1 MKDKAVNAVMQA
13 AGMEGAT
20 RGKLTALL
28 QSQDDDDDEETGAP
42 AAANYKS
49 SSGGIVD
56 VLNSMKEKAEGE
68 LADLRK
74 AEGEARQNFNMLK
87 GSLEGKIGAD
97 TKDKD
102 EETSAIAE
110 ATQAKSEAEGDLSM
124 TTKDLAA
131 ANNNLA
137 TVHGDCL
144 TVAADHEA
152 TVTARAEELKVIATA
167 KKILEE
173 STAGAVS
180 QSYSLLQI
188 KNSADLKNNEVVA
201 AVKKLAKEHKSVKLA
216 QLASKIGTV
225 ITYGGQGVFDKVT
238 GLINDM
244 IAKLEK
250 EAEDDATE
258 KAYCDEEL
266 AKTEA
271 KKSELDDDIAA
282 LTAKI
287 DQASSQS
294 AQLKEEVAEAQES
307 LAAISKEQVE
317 MDDMRREQNAD
328 YKQAKADL
336 EAGIAGV
343 EKALTVLRDYYGGA
357 SSAAMI
363 QQDDW
368 SMMQQPAKPAAH
380 SKSSGAGGGIIDILE
395 ICESDFSKDLA
406 GEEAAE
412 SDAQESYDKQT
423 QENKIQKTMKEQ
435 DVKYKTQ
442 EFKGLDTEITELSSD
457 KGTASKELA
466 AVMEYYGKIKDR
478 CIAKPET
485 YEERT
490 ARRKAEIDG
499 LKQAQQILDEQTA
512 FSQIRK
518 RRGLKVAKLG
528 F

>member
-1 MKDKAVNAVMQA
+1 MTDAVNVVMQA
-13 AGMEGAT
+13 AGMAGSD

-28 QSQDDDDDEETGAP
+28 QSQDDDDEETGAP
-42 AAANYKS
+42 AAATYESK
-49 SSGGIVD
+49 SGGIVD

-131 ANNNLA
+131 ANNDLA

-173 STAGAVS
+173 STGGAVS

-201 AVKKLAKEHKSVKLA
+201 AVKKLAKEHNSVKLA

-287 DQASSQS
+287 DQATSQS
-294 AQLKEEVAEAQES
+294 AQLKEEVAELQAE
-307 LAAISKEQVE
+307 LAAIAKEQVE

-328 YKQAKADL
+328 YKAAKADL

-357 SSAAMI
+357 SAAMI

-368 SMMQQPAKPAAH
+368 SMIQQPAKPAAH
-380 SKSSGAGGGIIDILE
+380 SKSSGAGGSIIDILE
-395 ICESDFSKDLA
+395 VCESDFSKDLA
-406 GEEAAE
+406 GEESAE

-423 QENKIQKTMKEQ
+423 QENKLQKTTKEQ

-442 EFKGLDTEITELSSD
+442 AFKALDAEITEFESD
-457 KGTASKELA
+457 ERTVSGQHA
-466 AVMEYYGKIKDR
+466 AVMEYYAKVKDR
-478 CIAKPET
+478 CIAKPST
-485 YEERT
+485 FEERT
-490 ARRKAEIDG
+490 ARRQEEIAG
-499 LKQAQQILDEQTA
+499 LKQALVSLEEQAA
-512 FSQIRK
+512 FTQMRK
-518 RRGLKVAKLG
+518 RHGLKVAKLG

>member
-28 QSQDDDDDEETGAP
+28 QSQDDDDDDETGAP
-42 AAANYKS
+42 AAATYESK
-49 SSGGIVD
+49 SGGIVD
-56 VLNSMKEKAEGE
+56 VLNGMKDKAQGE
-68 LADLRK
+68 LDDLRK
-74 AEGEARQNFNMLK
+74 AEGDARANFNMLK

-97 TKDKD
+97 NKDLD
-102 EETSAIAE
+102 EEKAAIAE
-110 ATQAKSEAEGDLSM
+110 ATQGKSEAEGDLSM

-131 ANNNLA
+131 AQNDLA

-144 TVAADHEA
+144 TVASDHET
-152 TVTARAEELKVIATA
+152 TVAARAEELKVIATA

-173 STAGAVS
+173 STGGAVS

-188 KNSADLKNNEVVA
+188 KSNADLKNNEVVA
-201 AVKKLAKEHKSVKLA
+201 AVKKLAKQHNSVKLA

-225 ITYGGQGVFDKVT
+225 ITYGGTGVFDKVF

-244 IAKLEK
+244 I
-250 EAEDDATE
+250 
-258 KAYCDEEL
+258 
-266 AKTEA
+266 
-271 KKSELDDDIAA
+271 
-282 LTAKI
+282 AKI

-328 YKQAKADL
+328 YKAAKADL
-336 EAGIAGV
+336 EAGIGGV

-357 SSAAMI
+357 SAASMI

-380 SKSSGAGGGIIDILE
+380 SKSSGAGGSIIDILE
-395 ICESDFSKDLA
+395 VCESDFSKDLA
-406 GEEAAE
+406 GEESAE

-423 QENKIQKTMKEQ
+423 QENKVQRTMKDQ

-442 EFKGLDTEITELSSD
+442 EFKALDAEIAELASD
-457 KGTASKELA
+457 EKTTSKELA
-466 AVMEYYGKIKDR
+466 AVMEYYAKIKDR
-478 CIAKPET
+478 CIAKPST

-490 ARRKAEIDG
+490 ARRQEEIEG
-499 LKQAQQILDEQTA
+499 LKQSLTA
-512 FSQIRK
+512 LEEEVAFTQVRK
-518 RRGLKVAKLG
+518 RRGLRGNKLG